1 MQMYIYAF
9 KLLRYVYTEHVKTN
23 VSHRLNVTK

>member
-9 KLLRYVYTEHVKTN
+9 KLLRYVYTEHVKQMF
-23 VSHRLNVTK
+23 LIG